1 MATNQFRALKQKGNH
16 EVGTLNSYTIR
27 TVPHGAKA
35 EVDIDNYTVVELGF
49 SANGERTAKPLTD
62 STKKGYLIATPEL
75 LTMGENLVDF
85 FNGKDEQARIVYFET
100 GLTFET
106 SAFTLN
112 PGVSA
117 IKNGLLAHFD
127 VATKKFILSD
137 ASSAHLD
144 YAAAHD
150 KFTVV
155 AEESNVHRWL
165 GKPTVALEVQ

>member
-16 EVGTLNSYTIR
+16 EVGTLNSYTVR

-35 EVDIDNYTVVELGF
+35 EVDIDNYILVELGF
-49 SANGERTAKPLTD
+49 TTEGERSAKPLSD
-62 STKKGYLIATPEL
+62 STKKGYLVATPEL

-85 FNGKDEQARIVYFET
+85 FNGKDEQARIVHLET

-112 PGVSA
+112 SGVSA
-117 IKNGLLAHFD
+117 VKNGLVAHFD
-127 VATKKFILSD
+127 VATKKFIVSD
-137 ASSAHLD
+137 ASSAHVD

-155 AEESNVHRWL
+155 ANEENAHRWL
-165 GKPTVALEVQ
+165 GKATVALEVQ